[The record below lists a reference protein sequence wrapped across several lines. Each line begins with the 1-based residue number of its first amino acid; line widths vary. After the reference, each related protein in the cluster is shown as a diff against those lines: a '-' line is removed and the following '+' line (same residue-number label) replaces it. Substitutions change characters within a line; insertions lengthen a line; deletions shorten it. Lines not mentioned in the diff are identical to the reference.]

1 MGCVCVCVCV
11 CVCLDI
17 NHSGFCFILFFKT
30 RSYVLQ
36 ASLELTIFLPNP
48 LERWSFRHAP
58 PQLAL
63 EPCFKTNKQTKVLQ
77 FLFALFLR
85 KPLCS
90 QVIVTMYICCVKF
103 ETFLLT
109 WQTIAN
115 SKFLFPSSSKL
126 VMPVLGGLG
135 TALVVNF
142 VS

>member
-1 MGCVCVCVCV
+1 
-11 CVCLDI
+11 
-17 NHSGFCFILFFKT
+17 
-30 RSYVLQ
+30 
-36 ASLELTIFLPNP
+36 
-48 LERWSFRHAP
+48 
-58 PQLAL
+58 
-63 EPCFKTNKQTKVLQ
+63 VLQ

-142 VS
+142 VSWAHAFRDAGWLIVYPEDLANSFFLGHEAYSLLLFGFSTAFLCKQEFYYR